1 MADDPTKVAFDPAAP
16 APERYDAN
24 AQLQAAYRPLASAL
38 LPNDA
43 VKDVISFIQNDLADQ
58 EMMKAAR
65 GAQVIQFPG
74 RIRPEPTKG
83 MRSVYLDELQIF
95 ASGEYFEKPS
105 PLGFESLRNMVEQTP
120 ILNAIVLTRIRQVA
134 RFCAPSEDGGPGFE
148 IRHRDKEHQVED
160 REKESMKLLSQ
171 FFQNC
176 GWEFKPRARR
186 NLRRDPFQTFMAKLV
201 RDSLTMDSAAIETEM
216 KRDRSLGIDGLYAV
230 DGSTIRLCTEQG
242 YQGDDEIFALQVVQ
256 GRISTAYTR
265 DQLIYEPRNPR
276 TDVRLAGYGYSE
288 TELLVRVVT
297 GFLNA
302 MTYNTKGFDENAIP
316 KGLLH
321 LSGSYSTEDLAAFK
335 RYWNASVKGVNNA
348 WSLPVMVSADQE
360 SKASFER
367 FGVEFNEMFF
377 AKWMTFLTS
386 IACAIHGMAPDEI
399 NFESFAAQK
408 SSLSGSDTTEK
419 LADSKDKGLR
429 PLLGYF
435 EGLLTD
441 YVVTDFGEKY
451 CFRFTGLDPADAAQE
466 WEKKKM
472 MLSLDELRA
481 ESGLDAYPVKEL
493 GQAPLNPS
501 LIGPWM
507 QMTQQPEQAEQPD
520 FGEVP
525 AGGGEKPGEQD
536 GQDFGAGGPAPG
548 EEAAQPPDGA
558 GGAQPDDEGDF
569 GQPAQ
574 GDFGKAIP
582 LLPFVYT
589 VR

>member
-1 MADDPTKVAFDPAAP
+1 MADDPSQVAFNPAAP

-38 LPNDA
+38 LPQDA

-65 GAQVIQFPG
+65 GGAQVIQFPG
-74 RIRPEPTKG
+74 RIRPEPSKG

-95 ASGEYFEKPS
+95 ASGDYFEKPS
-105 PLGFESLRNMVEQTP
+105 PLGFDSLRNMVEQTP

-148 IRHRDKEHQVED
+148 IRHRDREHQADD
-160 REKESMKLLSQ
+160 REKDSMRLLSQ

-201 RDSLTMDSAAIETEM
+201 RDTLTMDAAAIETEM

-302 MTYNTKGFDENAIP
+302 MTYNIKGFDENAIP

-335 RYWNASVKGVNNA
+335 RYWNASVKGINNA
-348 WSLPVMVSADQE
+348 WSLPVMVSSDQE

-399 NFESFAAQK
+399 NFESFSAQK

-441 YVVTDFGEKY
+441 YVVTEFGEKY
-451 CFRFTGLDPADAAQE
+451 CYRWCGLDPADAQQE
-466 WEKKKM
+466 WEKKKLV
-472 MLSLDELRA
+472 LSLDELRA
-481 ESGLDAYPVKEL
+481 EAGYDAYPVKEL

-507 QMTQQPEQAEQPD
+507 QMTQQQQQPD
-520 FGEVP
+520 FGDVP
-525 AGGGEKPGEQD
+525 GGGEGEQPGEQD
-536 GQDFGAGGPAPG
+536 GQDFGGGEDAGGAPPGG

-558 GGAQPDDEGDF
+558 DQQDDGADF
-569 GQPAQ
+569 GRPAQ

-582 LLPFVYT
+582 LIYQV
-589 VR
+589 